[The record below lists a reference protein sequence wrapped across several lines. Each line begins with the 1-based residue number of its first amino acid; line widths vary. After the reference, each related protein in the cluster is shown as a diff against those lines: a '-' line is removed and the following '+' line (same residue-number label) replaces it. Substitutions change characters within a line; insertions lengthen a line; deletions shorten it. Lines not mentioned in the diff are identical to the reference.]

1 MEEVIIVTRD
11 ENGKRTEHY
20 LRWDNVCNY
29 IDEHDFAD
37 EDEILLV
44 IVEGTCIYSG
54 LRNIL
59 EPCDQIT
66 WTELQGFFA

>member
-1 MEEVIIVTRD
+1 MEEVIIITRD

-20 LRWDNVCNY
+20 LRWDNVCDY
-29 IDEHDFAD
+29 IDKHDFAD

-44 IVEGTCIYSG
+44 IVEGTCIFSG
-54 LRNIL
+54 LWTVNQL
-59 EPCDQIT
+59 T